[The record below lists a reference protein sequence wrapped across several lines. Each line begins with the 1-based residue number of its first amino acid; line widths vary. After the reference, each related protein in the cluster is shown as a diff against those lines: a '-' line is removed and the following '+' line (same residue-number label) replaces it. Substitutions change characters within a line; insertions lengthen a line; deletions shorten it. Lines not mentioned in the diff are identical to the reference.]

1 MTTAINTKL
10 TASTKAILESLR
22 SVETEERT
30 KYEAS
35 ESITTYGGRVLSKE
49 AQLAYFESVYKI
61 AQTKL
66 VVNQM
71 SHFKAF
77 YEMGDYYNA
86 WSVLLGDLNY
96 LTIKGVAYSFDMPK
110 EMTIAKRYWFDCSV
124 ILCMFKL
131 VDFVN
136 EGGFVSFHRNGQV
149 DESSTYSNGLFEGEV
164 LDYYEEGE
172 LRSSAFFI
180 KGERNGYD
188 IRYYKSGGLM
198 RLIPYT
204 HGNVQGEYN
213 EFYPSGNLKYK
224 SNHVDGESL
233 ASNPAGPATKTA
245 PTNIISTTVKP
256 RINCFVGRPK

>member
-10 TASTKAILESLR
+10 TTSTKAILESLR
-22 SVETEERT
+22 LAETEERT

-35 ESITTYGGRVLSKE
+35 ESITTYGGRVLSKK

-61 AQTKL
+61 AKTKL
-66 VVNQM
+66 VAHQI

-110 EMTIAKRYWFDCSV
+110 EMTIAKRYWYDCSV
-124 ILCMFKL
+124 MLCMFKL

-136 EGGFVSFHRNGQV
+136 EGGFVSFCRNGQV
-149 DESSTYSNGLFEGEV
+149 CESSTYLNGLFEGEV
-164 LDYYEEGE
+164 LDYYESGG
-172 LRSSAFFI
+172 LCSSSFYI
-180 KGERNGYD
+180 KGERNGYN
-188 IRYYKSGGLM
+188 IRYYESGGIM

-204 HGNVQGEYN
+204 QGNIQGEYN

-224 SNHVDGESL
+224 SNHVNGERHGYQLEFAESGECTSSRL
-233 ASNPAGPATKTA
+233 YEKGVLKS
-245 PTNIISTTVKP
+245 
-256 RINCFVGRPK
+256 